1 VFAAFEVV
9 MNMDSEQLVHFVNT
23 VVFCETQRYLQDIE
37 VWILEGAWNDQTYED
52 IAISHHYS
60 SRYLSQDVGPRF
72 WKFLSVIFREEIK
85 KSNFRT
91 CLERHF
97 LNFPKQDSHL
107 PNLQQ
112 EIQIGNTKILFVQRK
127 FSETYTIDVN
137 PNAQYDWGEA
147 PDTTQ
152 CFGREQELQ
161 FLETQ
166 IFNLTLPSSNHQSCR
181 LMLFLGM
188 GGIGKTVLCHQL
200 AQRLSTQFDFV
211 IWRSLRNMPDA
222 RSTVKDWIQQLC
234 SDPEELEGTTF
245 AEDMQLLLDCLRQY
259 RCLLIL
265 DNFDSVLEQGSLCG
279 AYRPHLQEY
288 GLLLR
293 CLADIKHN
301 SCLMLTSR
309 AKPKGFIEREDSH
322 QLVHSYVV
330 SGLQS
335 QDIVKVFKRKG
346 CYGFDK
352 RDIKSLTTH
361 YAGNPAALNYFAT
374 MVQELTA
381 GNVADF
387 LNHFRPEELHFDEI
401 GTLLHQQ
408 LSNLTILEK
417 KLLHYLTSFPAGRTL
432 SQLINA
438 QHHDIPK
445 HSFIEGMQS
454 LLRRSLVE
462 QEGQTFK
469 LQPYVS
475 AYIKIHF
482 AIEASHNRSSLAERI
497 LSNYNVPEAS

>member
-1 VFAAFEVV
+1 
-9 MNMDSEQLVHFVNT
+9 MDSEQLIRFVNT
-23 VVFCETQRYLQDIE
+23 MVFCETQRYLQDIE

-72 WKFLSVIFREEIK
+72 WKFLSVIFKEEIK

-107 PNLQQ
+107 SNLQQ
-112 EIQIGNTKILFVQRK
+112 QIQIGDTETLFVQRK
-127 FSETYTIDVN
+127 FSATYTIDVS

-147 PDTTQ
+147 PDTTP
-152 CFGREQELQ
+152 CFEREQELQ

-166 IFNLTLPSSNHQSCR
+166 IFNPTPPSSNHQPCR

-211 IWRSLRNMPDA
+211 SWRSLRNMPDA
-222 RSTVKDWIQQLC
+222 QSTVKDWLQQLC
-234 SDPEELEGTTF
+234 SDPEGLEGKTF
-245 AEDMQLLLDCLRQY
+245 AEDIQLLLDCLCQY

-265 DNFDSVLEQGSLCG
+265 DNFDSVLEPGSSRG
-279 AYRPHLQEY
+279 AYRPCLQEY

-309 AKPKGFIEREDSH
+309 VKPIGIMAREGSH
-322 QLVHSYVV
+322 LSVQCYGV
-330 SGLQS
+330 SGLKA
-335 QDIVKVFKRKG
+335 QDIVKVFQRKG
-346 CYGFDK
+346 CFDFN
-352 RDIKSLTTH
+352 RSNIESLTTH
-361 YAGNPAALNYFAT
+361 YAGNPAALNCFAT
-374 MVQELTA
+374 MVQELAA
-381 GNVADF
+381 GNVANF
-387 LNHFRPEELHFDEI
+387 LNLFRLEELYFNEL

-408 LSNLTILEK
+408 LSNLTTLEK
-417 KLLHYLTSFPAGRTL
+417 KLLHYLTSFPTGRTL
-432 SQLINA
+432 SQFISA
-438 QHHDIPK
+438 QHLDVPK
-445 HSFIEGMQS
+445 HSLIEGMQS

-462 QEGQTFK
+462 QKGQIFK

-475 AYIKIHF
+475 AYIRTHF
-482 AIEASHNRSSLAERI
+482 ATEACHNKGSSAKKVPP
-497 LSNYNVPEAS
+497 NYNIPQAS